1 MAQSEKKRIIGKK
14 PKSKNTQTKFEKRI
28 KNNHDVINK
37 LQ

>member
-1 MAQSEKKRIIGKK
+1 MAQSEKKRVFGKK
-14 PKSKNTQTKFEKRI
+14 QVSKNTQSKFEKRI

>member
-1 MAQSEKKRIIGKK
+1 MARSSKKRIEGKK
-14 PKSKNTQTKFEKRI
+14 PTSKKSQVKFEKRI